1 MYSFRESTFVTDITS
16 TKSITTTTTT
26 TTTTPTPRRK
36 TTTPRITTTTKQQQ
50 RHQYQEQKQQ
60 QQRQQQQLEHP
71 VDPLITFY
79 IHVSHFELFYHGLL
93 QLFHFLS
100 SSNRF
105 S

>member
-16 TKSITTTTTT
+16 TKSILTTT
-26 TTTTPTPRRK
+26 TTTTPTPRRQ
-36 TTTPRITTTTKQQQ
+36 TTTPRITTTTKQQQQQ

-71 VDPLITFY
+71 VNPLITFY

>member
-16 TKSITTTTTT
+16 TTSITTTT

-36 TTTPRITTTTKQQQ
+36 TTPRITTTTKQQQQ

>member
-16 TKSITTTTTT
+16 TKSILTT
-26 TTTTPTPRRK
+26 TTTTPRRQ
-36 TTTPRITTTTKQQQ
+36 TTTPRITTTTKQQQQQ